1 MLCHVISIQAASHD
15 VTCRRYDNC
24 YPRLDGATNIPGG
37 GVYIDFASSLEHY
50 PSLWQVKLAW
60 IIRIL
65 AKLSCCPQSP
75 PEQERYQPMAAALA
89 AVKEER
95 NITLELCAWGFGN
108 VETFGPRLGHLWRTS
123 MDIRCVTAETRDT

>member
-1 MLCHVISIQAASHD
+1 M
-15 VTCRRYDNC
+15 RRPFIKIY
-24 YPRLDGATNIPGG
+24 
-37 GVYIDFASSLEHY
+37 VY
-50 PSLWQVKLAW
+50 
-60 IIRIL
+60 

-75 PEQERYQPMAAALA
+75 PEEERYQPMAAALA